1 MKNSIFKKMIN
12 PINDH
17 HFKFNRFMKIR
28 NFWLFLSLL
37 ILSISCDRKDGLSDE
52 NTTTNNTPI
61 LVTKLLT
68 DDGVEFNFKYDSNKI
83 LEINTIEEK
92 TIYFYTGELIT
103 KSQYLGDFSNG
114 VYYVSEITDYTYDN
128 SGRLSKSVT
137 VKNDTSNNYTNKTTK
152 TTTYSYLS
160 NSLIKITEN
169 EDGVIN
175 NYDVNTNS
183 DGSVKSWVKTDSKG
197 AKIGNVT
204 IVYDNKNSP
213 FQNIKGFYKIYFFDI
228 QMNSSFQNI
237 LEYNYSGD
245 EQRKYKAVYQY
256 NSNNYPTKSINSYY
270 NSNGTIDYTVVLTY
284 QYNHL

>member
-1 MKNSIFKKMIN
+1 MKNSISKKMIN
-12 PINDH
+12 PIYDQN
-17 HFKFNRFMKIR
+17 FKSNRFMKIR
-28 NFWLFLSLL
+28 NFWLFLLLL

-270 NSNGTIDYTVVLTY
+270 NSNGTIDYTLVLTY

>member
-1 MKNSIFKKMIN
+1 MKNSISKKMIN
-12 PINDH
+12 PIYDQN
-17 HFKFNRFMKIR
+17 FKSNRFMKIR

-114 VYYVSEITDYTYDN
+114 VYYVSELTDYTYDN

-137 VKNDTSNNYTNKTTK
+137 VTNDTSNNYTNKTTK

-270 NSNGTIDYTVVLTY
+270 NSNGTIDYTLVLTY

>member
-137 VKNDTSNNYTNKTTK
+137 VTNDTSNNYTNKTTK

-228 QMNSSFQNI
+228 QKNSSIHNI
-237 LEYNYSGD
+237 LEYNYVGD

-270 NSNGTIDYTVVLTY
+270 NSNGTIDYTLVLTY

>member
-12 PINDH
+12 PIYNQ

-28 NFWLFLSLL
+28 NFWLFLLLL

-137 VKNDTSNNYTNKTTK
+137 VTNDTSNNYTNKTTK

-228 QMNSSFQNI
+228 QKNSSIHNI
-237 LEYNYSGD
+237 LEYNYVGD

-270 NSNGTIDYTVVLTY
+270 NSNGTIDYTLVLTY

>member
-114 VYYVSEITDYTYDN
+114 VYYVSELTDYTYDN

-137 VKNDTSNNYTNKTTK
+137 VKNDTSNNNTNKTTK

-228 QMNSSFQNI
+228 QKNSSIHNI
-237 LEYNYSGD
+237 LEYNYVGD

-270 NSNGTIDYTVVLTY
+270 NSNGTIDYTLVLTY

>member
-1 MKNSIFKKMIN
+1 MKNSISKKMIN
-12 PINDH
+12 PIYDQN
-17 HFKFNRFMKIR
+17 FKSNRFMKIR
-28 NFWLFLSLL
+28 NFWLFLLLL

-137 VKNDTSNNYTNKTTK
+137 VTNDTSNNYTNKTTK

-183 DGSVKSWVKTDSKG
+183 DGSVKSWVKTDAKG

-228 QMNSSFQNI
+228 QKNSSIHNI
-237 LEYNYSGD
+237 LEYNYVGD

-270 NSNGTIDYTVVLTY
+270 NSNGTIDYTLVLTY

>member
-137 VKNDTSNNYTNKTTK
+137 VKNDTSNNNTNKTTK

-183 DGSVKSWVKTDSKG
+183 DGSVKSWVKTDAKG

-270 NSNGTIDYTVVLTY
+270 NSNGTIDYTLVLTY

>member
-1 MKNSIFKKMIN
+1 MKNSISKKMIN
-12 PINDH
+12 PIYDQN
-17 HFKFNRFMKIR
+17 FKFNSFMKIR
-28 NFWLFLSLL
+28 NFWLFLLLL

-137 VKNDTSNNYTNKTTK
+137 VTNDTSNNYTNKTTK

-228 QMNSSFQNI
+228 QKNSSIHNI
-237 LEYNYSGD
+237 LEYNYVGD

-270 NSNGTIDYTVVLTY
+270 NSNGTIDYTLVLTY

>member
-12 PINDH
+12 PFNDH

-92 TIYFYTGELIT
+92 TIYFYTGEQIT

-137 VKNDTSNNYTNKTTK
+137 VKNDTSNNNTNKTTK

-169 EDGVIN
+169 EDA
-175 NYDVNTNS
+175 
-183 DGSVKSWVKTDSKG
+183 W
-197 AKIGNVT
+197 
-204 IVYDNKNSP
+204 
-213 FQNIKGFYKIYFFDI
+213 
-228 QMNSSFQNI
+228 
-237 LEYNYSGD
+237 
-245 EQRKYKAVYQY
+245 
-256 NSNNYPTKSINSYY
+256 
-270 NSNGTIDYTVVLTY
+270 
-284 QYNHL
+284 

>member
-52 NTTTNNTPI
+52 NTTPNNTPI

-137 VKNDTSNNYTNKTTK
+137 VTNDTSNNYTNKTTK

-228 QMNSSFQNI
+228 QKNSSIHNI
-237 LEYNYSGD
+237 LEYNYVGD

-270 NSNGTIDYTVVLTY
+270 NSNGTIDYTLVLTY

>member
-12 PINDH
+12 PIYNQ

-137 VKNDTSNNYTNKTTK
+137 VTNDTSNNYTNKTTK

-237 LEYNYSGD
+237 LEYNYVGD

-270 NSNGTIDYTVVLTY
+270 NSNGTIDYTLVLTY

>member
-1 MKNSIFKKMIN
+1 MKNSISKKMIN
-12 PINDH
+12 PIYDQN
-17 HFKFNRFMKIR
+17 FKSNRFMKIR
-28 NFWLFLSLL
+28 NFWLFLLLL

-137 VKNDTSNNYTNKTTK
+137 VTNDTSNNYTNKTTK

-175 NYDVNTNS
+175 TYDVNTNS

-228 QMNSSFQNI
+228 QKNSSIHNI
-237 LEYNYSGD
+237 LEYNYVGD

-270 NSNGTIDYTVVLTY
+270 NSNGTIDYTLVLTY

>member
-1 MKNSIFKKMIN
+1 MKNSISKKMIN
-12 PINDH
+12 PIYDQN
-17 HFKFNRFMKIR
+17 FKFNSFMKIR
-28 NFWLFLSLL
+28 NFWLFLLLL

-114 VYYVSEITDYTYDN
+114 VYYVSELTDYTYDN

-137 VKNDTSNNYTNKTTK
+137 VTNDTSNNYTNKTTK

-175 NYDVNTNS
+175 TYDVNTNS

-270 NSNGTIDYTVVLTY
+270 NSNGTIDYTLVLTY

>member
-1 MKNSIFKKMIN
+1 MKNSISKKMIN
-12 PINDH
+12 PIYDQN
-17 HFKFNRFMKIR
+17 FKFNSFMKIR

-137 VKNDTSNNYTNKTTK
+137 VTNDTSNNYTNKTTK

-183 DGSVKSWVKTDSKG
+183 DGSVKSWVKTDAKG

-228 QMNSSFQNI
+228 QKNSSIHNI
-237 LEYNYSGD
+237 LEYNYVGD

-270 NSNGTIDYTVVLTY
+270 NSNGTIDYTLVLTY

>member
-1 MKNSIFKKMIN
+1 MKNSISKKMIN
-12 PINDH
+12 PIYDQN
-17 HFKFNRFMKIR
+17 FKFNSFMKIR

-114 VYYVSEITDYTYDN
+114 VYYVSELTDYTYDN

-137 VKNDTSNNYTNKTTK
+137 VTNDTSNNYTNKTTK

-183 DGSVKSWVKTDSKG
+183 DGTVKSWVKTDSKG

-270 NSNGTIDYTVVLTY
+270 NSNGTIDYTLVLTY

>member
-1 MKNSIFKKMIN
+1 MKNSISKKMIN
-12 PINDH
+12 PIYDQN
-17 HFKFNRFMKIR
+17 FKFNRFMKIR

-114 VYYVSEITDYTYDN
+114 VYYVSELTDYTYDN

-137 VKNDTSNNYTNKTTK
+137 VTNDTSNNYTNKTTK

-213 FQNIKGFYKIYFFDI
+213 FKNIKGFYKIYFFDI

-270 NSNGTIDYTVVLTY
+270 NSNGTIDYTLVLTY

>member
-12 PINDH
+12 PIYNQ

-137 VKNDTSNNYTNKTTK
+137 VKNDTSNNNTNKTTK

-183 DGSVKSWVKTDSKG
+183 DGSVKSWVKTDAKG

-228 QMNSSFQNI
+228 QKNSSIHNI
-237 LEYNYSGD
+237 LEYNYVGD

-270 NSNGTIDYTVVLTY
+270 NSNGTIDYTLVLTY

>member
-1 MKNSIFKKMIN
+1 MKNSISKKMIN
-12 PINDH
+12 PIYDQN
-17 HFKFNRFMKIR
+17 FKSNRFMKIR
-28 NFWLFLSLL
+28 NFWLFLLLL

-137 VKNDTSNNYTNKTTK
+137 VKNDTSNNNTNKTTK

-228 QMNSSFQNI
+228 QKNSSIHNI
-237 LEYNYSGD
+237 LEYNYVGD

-270 NSNGTIDYTVVLTY
+270 NSNGTIDYTLVLTY

>member
-1 MKNSIFKKMIN
+1 MKNSISKKMIN
-12 PINDH
+12 PIYDQN
-17 HFKFNRFMKIR
+17 FKSNRFMKIR
-28 NFWLFLSLL
+28 NFWLFLLLL

-137 VKNDTSNNYTNKTTK
+137 VTNDTSNNYTNKTTK

-228 QMNSSFQNI
+228 QKNSSIHNI
-237 LEYNYSGD
+237 LEYNYVGD

-270 NSNGTIDYTVVLTY
+270 NSNGTIDYTLVLTY

>member
-1 MKNSIFKKMIN
+1 MKNSISKKMIN
-12 PINDH
+12 PIYDQN
-17 HFKFNRFMKIR
+17 FKSNRFMKIR
-28 NFWLFLSLL
+28 NFWLFLLLL

-114 VYYVSEITDYTYDN
+114 VYYVSELTDYTYDN

-137 VKNDTSNNYTNKTTK
+137 VTNDTSNNYTNKTTK

-183 DGSVKSWVKTDSKG
+183 DGSVKSWVKTDAKG

-228 QMNSSFQNI
+228 QKNSSIHNI
-237 LEYNYSGD
+237 LEYNYVGD

-270 NSNGTIDYTVVLTY
+270 NSNGTIDYTLVLTY

>member
-12 PINDH
+12 PIYNQ

-137 VKNDTSNNYTNKTTK
+137 VTNDTSNNYTNKTTK

-228 QMNSSFQNI
+228 QKNSSIHNI
-237 LEYNYSGD
+237 LEYNYVGD

-270 NSNGTIDYTVVLTY
+270 NSNGTIDYTLVLTY

>member
-1 MKNSIFKKMIN
+1 MKNSISKKMIN
-12 PINDH
+12 PIYDQN
-17 HFKFNRFMKIR
+17 FKSNRFMKIR
-28 NFWLFLSLL
+28 NFWLFLLLL

-228 QMNSSFQNI
+228 QKNSSIHNI
-237 LEYNYSGD
+237 LEYNYVGD

-270 NSNGTIDYTVVLTY
+270 NSNGTIDYTLVLTY

>member
-1 MKNSIFKKMIN
+1 MKNSISKKMIN
-12 PINDH
+12 PIYDQN
-17 HFKFNRFMKIR
+17 FKFNSFMKIR

-137 VKNDTSNNYTNKTTK
+137 VTNDTSNNYTNKTTK

-175 NYDVNTNS
+175 TYDVNTNS

-228 QMNSSFQNI
+228 QMNSSFKNI

-270 NSNGTIDYTVVLTY
+270 NSNGTIDYTLVLTY

>member
-1 MKNSIFKKMIN
+1 MKNSISKKMIN
-12 PINDH
+12 PIYDQN
-17 HFKFNRFMKIR
+17 FKFNSFMKIR

-137 VKNDTSNNYTNKTTK
+137 VTNDTSNNYTNKTTK

-270 NSNGTIDYTVVLTY
+270 NSNGTIDYTLVLTY

>member
-1 MKNSIFKKMIN
+1 MKNSISKKMIN
-12 PINDH
+12 PIYDQN
-17 HFKFNRFMKIR
+17 FKSNRFMKIR
-28 NFWLFLSLL
+28 NFWLFLLLL

-137 VKNDTSNNYTNKTTK
+137 VTNDTSNNYTNKTTK

-270 NSNGTIDYTVVLTY
+270 NSNGTIDYTLVLTY

>member
-1 MKNSIFKKMIN
+1 MKNSISKKMIN

-52 NTTTNNTPI
+52 NTTPNNTPI

-137 VKNDTSNNYTNKTTK
+137 VTNDTSNNYTNKTTK

-228 QMNSSFQNI
+228 QKNSSIHNI
-237 LEYNYSGD
+237 LEYNYVGD

-270 NSNGTIDYTVVLTY
+270 NSNGTIDYTLVLTY

>member
-1 MKNSIFKKMIN
+1 MKNSISKKMIN
-12 PINDH
+12 PIYDH
-17 HFKFNRFMKIR
+17 NFKFNSFMKIR

-228 QMNSSFQNI
+228 QKNSSIHNI
-237 LEYNYSGD
+237 LEYNYVGD

-270 NSNGTIDYTVVLTY
+270 NSNGTIDYTLVLTY